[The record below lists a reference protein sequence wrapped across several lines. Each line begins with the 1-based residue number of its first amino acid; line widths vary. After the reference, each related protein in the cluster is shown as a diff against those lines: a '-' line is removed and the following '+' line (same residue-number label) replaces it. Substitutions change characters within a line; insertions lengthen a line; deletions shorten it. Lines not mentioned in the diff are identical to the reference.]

1 MSRTRVLLIFGGQ
14 SAEHE
19 ISVISAR
26 SVRDAI
32 DSSCYEVIRV
42 GITRS
47 GEWFLD
53 DDQESLLRQD
63 EVTGEGF
70 TRVRLSD
77 VSSDLTDSDGIQ
89 LEQTQFE
96 VVFPL
101 LHGPRGEDGAMQGLL
116 ELAGAAYVGAGVAAP
131 AVGMDKELS
140 RAVFA
145 TAGLRQTEYLVAR
158 RRAWQEK
165 PSSVVHQIEAALK
178 YPLFVKPANLG
189 SSIGISKVHN
199 RESLADA
206 MNFAGGYDLKI
217 MVEES
222 VEPARELE
230 CAVLGNEEVQAS
242 GIGEIIPGAEFYD
255 YTTKY
260 LDDRS
265 QLIIPAGLP
274 KAVSEAVREMS
285 IRAFQAIDG
294 CGLARVDFLLAPS
307 GDVFLNEI
315 NTMPGFTSIS
325 MYPKLWQAS
334 GMSYP
339 DLIDRLIQLALE
351 RHRDRDSIIC
361 TR

>member
-26 SVRDAI
+26 SVFAAI
-32 DSSCYEVIRV
+32 DDSRYEVIRV
-42 GITRS
+42 GISRS

-53 DDQESLLRQD
+53 DDQESLLGQD

-77 VSSDLTDSDGIQ
+77 ASSDLTDSNGIQ
-89 LEQTQFE
+89 LEQTQFD

-116 ELAGAAYVGAGVAAP
+116 ELAGAAYVGAGVAAS

-158 RRAWQEK
+158 RSTWQES
-165 PSSVVHQIEAALK
+165 PASVVHEIEAALK

-199 RESLADA
+199 RESLTDA
-206 MNFAGGYDLKI
+206 MNFAGRYDIKI
-217 MVEES
+217 MVEAS
-222 VEPARELE
+222 VEQAQELE
-230 CAVLGNEEVQAS
+230 CAVLGNEKVQAS

-260 LDDRS
+260 LDDHS
-265 QLIIPAGLP
+265 KLIIPADLP
-274 KAVSEAVREMS
+274 EVESELIREMA
-285 IRAFQAIDG
+285 IKAFQAIDG
-294 CGLARVDFLLAPS
+294 CGLARVDFLRAPS
-307 GDVFLNEI
+307 GEVFLNEI

-325 MYPKLWQAS
+325 MYPKLWQAN

-351 RHRDRDSIIC
+351 RRRDRESIIC

>member
-26 SVRDAI
+26 SVCVAI
-32 DSSCYEVIRV
+32 DTSRYDVIRV
-42 GITRS
+42 GISRS
-47 GEWFLD
+47 GKWFVD
-53 DDQESLLRQD
+53 DDQAGLLGKD
-63 EVTGEGF
+63 EVTGDGF
-70 TRVRLSD
+70 PQVRLSD
-77 VSSDLTDSDGIQ
+77 GSCFLTDSNGIQ
-89 LEQTQFE
+89 LKQTQFD

-101 LHGPRGEDGAMQGLL
+101 LHGPRGEDGTMQGLL
-116 ELAGAAYVGAGVAAP
+116 ELNGVAYVGAGVAAS

-140 RAVFA
+140 RAVFEN
-145 TAGLRQTEYLVAR
+145 AGLRQTEYLVAR
-158 RRAWQEK
+158 RSAWQEK
-165 PSSVVHQIEAALK
+165 PSLVVHEIEAALK

-199 RESLADA
+199 RESLTEA
-206 MNFAGGYDLKI
+206 MNFAGGYDVKI
-217 MVEES
+217 MVEAS
-222 VEPARELE
+222 VEQARELE
-230 CAVLGNEEVQAS
+230 CAVLGNEEVEAS

-260 LDDRS
+260 LDDSS
-265 QLIIPAGLP
+265 QLIIPADLS
-274 KAVSEAVREMS
+274 KEESEVIREMS

-339 DLIDRLIQLALE
+339 DLIDQLIQLALD
-351 RHRDRDSIIC
+351 RHGERDSIIC